1 MMGRREGWDGR
12 APRRMVSAL
21 AVALAVGLAG
31 CDRSSTAPEDDHG
44 EPVAAQVYDRAT
56 GVLLAE
62 TDGSGAGIHWD
73 GSVPDLVVGSAIAL
87 DVVFLDADDRPI
99 PYGTE
104 FHLEARFP
112 GGAPQ
117 GVVAFSAHG
126 DHLDVDAVAP
136 GEARIVLQLY
146 HGNHSDW
153 DSPELPIRV
162 VAAAE

>member
-1 MMGRREGWDGR
+1 MMGRREGRDSR
-12 APRRMVSAL
+12 AWRRLVSGL
-21 AVALAVGLAG
+21 AVCLVVGMAG

-44 EPVAAQVYDRAT
+44 EPVAAQVFDRAT

-62 TDGSGAGIHWD
+62 TDGIGAGIHWD
-73 GSVPDLVVGSAIAL
+73 GAVPDLLVGSEIAL
-87 DVVFLDADDRPI
+87 DVIFLDADGRPI

-112 GGAPQ
+112 AGAPQ
-117 GVVAFSAHG
+117 GVIAFSAHG
-126 DHLDVDAVAP
+126 DHLDVEAVAP
-136 GEARIVLQLY
+136 GETRIVLQLY

-162 VAAAE
+162 VALLE